1 MQRIEERVLDY
12 VNRFRMIEEGD
23 RILLGLSGGA
33 DSVCLLFLLQ
43 WLKKRI
49 PFELGAVHVN
59 HNLRGEEA
67 VRDQEAARSLCQQQ
81 QVPFFLVQAQVRQLA
96 ARRKLSLEEAGRQ
109 ARIEAFEEI
118 CRSGGYGKI
127 ALAHHRDDLAETMLY
142 HLARGTGISGLC
154 SLRPVRGNRIRPLLC
169 LGRAEIEEWL
179 RGQGIPWQTD
189 STNLDDSFTR
199 NKIRHHVADYLV
211 REINPEA
218 AAHMAQTAMDLQE
231 MEELT
236 EQMVGERLRRMASPR
251 EGGVLLSGEAAA
263 EPAVLRRRMLL
274 KLAAEAAGEAR
285 DLTREHAGMLDALW
299 QRETGKRIC
308 LPGGVRARREYGGIW
323 IGREDAGETLQKGK
337 EDGRERDF
345 PLQIPGT
352 VRLGEWEITCRIVPN
367 DFRQIEEK
375 KYTKW
380 LDYDRIEQCPKIR
393 HRQPHDRFAAHPAG
407 SKKLKDYLIDRKI
420 PQKERDDL
428 WLVADGS
435 EILWVIGDRISQRY
449 KVGKTTQRVLYIQIK
464 GGNIHE

>member
-1 MQRIEERVLDY
+1 MQKIEERVLDY
-12 VNRFRMIEEGD
+12 VNHFRMIEKGD

-43 WLKKRI
+43 WMKSKI
-49 PFELGAVHVN
+49 PFELAAVHVN

-67 VRDQEAARSLCQQQ
+67 RRDQEAVQRLCQEQRI
-81 QVPFFLVQAQVRQLA
+81 PFFLVQAQVRQLA
-96 ARRKLSLEEAGRQ
+96 SERQLSLEEAGRQ

-118 CRSGGYGKI
+118 SSRKGYGKI
-127 ALAHHRDDLAETMLY
+127 ALAHHQDDLAETMLY

-169 LGRAEIEEWL
+169 LSRKEIEGWL
-179 RGQGIPWQTD
+179 KERSISWQTD

-218 AAHMAQTAMDLQE
+218 SAHMARTALDLQDV
-231 MEELT
+231 EELMQ
-236 EQMVGERLRRMASPR
+236 QMVRNRLERFARLAE
-251 EGGVLLSGEAAA
+251 EGVFLDQEAMG
-263 EPAVLRRRMLL
+263 EPAVLRRQMLL
-274 KLAAEAAGEAR
+274 KLAADISGSAR
-285 DLTREHAGMLDALW
+285 DLTREHAEMLDGLW
-299 QRETGKRIC
+299 GRSTGKRVC
-308 LPGGVRARREYGGIW
+308 LPGGIQARREYGGIW
-323 IGREDAGETLQKGK
+323 IGKETKK
-337 EDGRERDF
+337 EKESA
-345 PLQIPGT
+345 PAAVQLSVPGII
-352 VRLGEWEITCRIVPN
+352 RLGEWEIVCRIVPN
-367 DFRQIEEK
+367 DFAQIPEK

-380 LDYDRIEQCPKIR
+380 LDYDRIEQCLEIR
-393 HRQPHDRFAAHPAG
+393 HRRPGDHFAAHPEG

-420 PQKERDDL
+420 PQKDRDGL

-449 KVGKTTQRVLYIQIK
+449 KVGKTTRRVLYIQIK